1 MDGELGFLSLPVIYL
16 FCLVLKEMERE
27 KGGKFSEMERLA
39 VLKW

>member
-16 FCLVLKEMERE
+16 FLVLKEMERE